1 MVPVAV
7 DGPVAG
13 LEDDIDLVDGVE
25 LVVEAVLAVEDN
37 DEADLSNWPNQWPK
51 NGYDGENW
59 TDPAQKGLILTLF
72 FNR

>member
-7 DGPVAG
+7 DGLVAS

-25 LVVEAVLAVEDN
+25 LVVEAVLADKDD
-37 DEADLSNWPNQWPK
+37 DERSGPISGLRTSRML
-51 NGYDGENW
+51 NW
-59 TDPAQKGLILTLF
+59 TDPSPEWLVLTLF